1 MVELLLC
8 EDPTNS
14 VSLDC
19 RDAVVLVTAD
29 DASVF
34 CLFLAVVEAL
44 ACVRGFLI
52 L

>member
-8 EDPTNS
+8 DGPTNS

-19 RDAVVLVTAD
+19 RDAVVLLPVD
-29 DASVF
+29 DASAF

-44 ACVRGFLI
+44 ACVRGFLV